1 MFKTSICSYPNRG
14 HYGQSAYRGNCTGHI
29 VRDFIESYMSRP
41 EGLVVDPSVGGGT
54 SEDVARELGV
64 RFVGT
69 DLHQGFNILR
79 DDLAT
84 LLGEQ
89 AHLVWWHPPY
99 WDMIKYSGKEWGEPN
114 KWDMSRLDLPSFVEA
129 LELALLNIHDA
140 CEARGHYGILMGNM
154 RRSGDYY
161 NLSSLVERV
170 APGKLVDEIIKI
182 QHNCQSDNRSYA
194 PGLIRIGH
202 EKLLVFRKDATAAA
216 IFILGLMQRR
226 AANMMRTTW
235 RAAIRR
241 ILQGKQLPLDS
252 IYQAVEPY
260 AAQRANNH
268 WQAKVRQVLQ
278 DERYFHRVQVGV
290 YIWELAA

>member
-1 MFKTSICSYPNRG
+1 M
-14 HYGQSAYRGNCTGHI
+14 
-29 VRDFIESYMSRP
+29 
-41 EGLVVDPSVGGGT
+41 
-54 SEDVARELGV
+54 
-64 RFVGT
+64 
-69 DLHQGFNILR
+69 
-79 DDLAT
+79 
-84 LLGEQ
+84 
-89 AHLVWWHPPY
+89 
-99 WDMIKYSGKEWGEPN
+99 
-114 KWDMSRLDLPSFVEA
+114 
-129 LELALLNIHDA
+129 LNIHDA

-290 YIWELAA
+290 YELAA